1 MLITDTTFTNFVAS
15 IYHKNLNPTLASIKV
30 CNLEVMLWFCE
41 RRVPVPLWVGRVVD
55 QYCNQLSFSAPMV
68 DKNNSNH
75 YFIISLTVV
84 YDKLKLQCF

>member
-15 IYHKNLNPTLASIKV
+15 IYHKNLNSTLASIKA

-41 RRVPVPLWVGRVVD
+41 RRVPVPLWLGRVVD
-55 QYCNQLSFSAPMV
+55 QYCNQLSFSAV

-84 YDKLKLQCF
+84 YDKLKLQRF